1 MVDKMASGNP
11 TTQGATLFFSYA
23 HNDEALRDE
32 LAKHLS
38 LLERQGVLSS
48 WHDRQITPGSEWAG
62 QIDHHLEQA
71 QIILLLI
78 SADFLT
84 SHYCYD
90 IELKRAMERHQQKE
104 AVVIP
109 VILRPVDWQGATFS
123 RLQAL
128 PKNAKP
134 VTTWENRDEAF
145 TDIAKGIRRV
155 AAGLQS
161 QAAAGQQREIVP
173 KPKTSPEVESI
184 TQAIAAPEDIE
195 IPTGQIPLSSPFY
208 IERPPIE
215 ADCYRAI
222 AQPSALIR
230 IKAPRQ
236 MGKSSL
242 MARILHHASQH
253 GHRTVSI
260 TFQEAE
266 RDVFA
271 ELTGFLQWFCA
282 TVADSLDLPDQLEQ
296 RWSGPL
302 GTKQKCSKYFA
313 KYILPSLNGPLTL
326 GLDEVDLVFQYSE
339 IAASFFALL
348 RAWNEK
354 RNDPLWQR
362 LRLVITHSKEVYVP
376 LKINESPFNVG
387 LAEELPEFTSAQV
400 DELAARHGLHLGNDI
415 EPLMQMLGGHPYLIR
430 LALYHLAT
438 RHYTLPELLAI
449 APTEEGP
456 YAEHLRRHRQNLEES
471 PDLLAAMR
479 TVLQSGGPAK
489 VDSKAAFRLQSM
501 GVVRFRQ
508 NRVEP
513 LCDLYRIAFRE
524 HLM

>member
-1 MVDKMASGNP
+1 M
-11 TTQGATLFFSYA
+11 TQGITLFFSYS
-23 HNDEALRDE
+23 HQDEALRDE

-48 WHDRQITPGSEWAG
+48 WHDRQIAPGSEWAG
-62 QIDHHLEQA
+62 QIDHYLEQA
-71 QIILLLI
+71 QIILLLV
-78 SADFLT
+78 SSDFLA
-84 SHYCYD
+84 SNYCYD
-90 IELKRAMERHQQKE
+90 IELGRALERHEAGE
-104 AVVIP
+104 AVVVP
-109 VILRPVDWQGATFS
+109 VILRSVDWQGAPFR

-128 PKNAKP
+128 PKNGEP
-134 VTTWENRDEAF
+134 VTAWGDRDAAF
-145 TDIAKGIRRV
+145 TDVAKGIRKV
-155 AAGLQS
+155 AASLHS
-161 QAAAGQQREIVP
+161 QIVEKPAPAAAPQADAKAVAQEM
-173 KPKTSPEVESI
+173 PEPPS
-184 TQAIAAPEDIE
+184 QDLE

-208 IERPPIE
+208 VDRPPIE

-266 RDVFA
+266 SDVFA

-313 KYILPSLNGPLTL
+313 NYILPSLNGPLTL

-387 LAEELPEFTSAQV
+387 LAEELPEFTPAQV
-400 DELAARHGLHLGNDI
+400 DELATRHGLHLGNDI

-438 RHYTLPELLAI
+438 QHYALPELLAI

-479 TVLQSGGPAK
+479 TVLQSEGPAK

-501 GVVRFRQ
+501 GVVKFRQ

-524 HLM
+524 HLI

>member
-1 MVDKMASGNP
+1 MADETAFDTP
-11 TTQGATLFFSYA
+11 IPQRTTLFFSYA
-23 HNDEALRDE
+23 HNDEVLRDE

-48 WHDRQITPGSEWAG
+48 WHDRAITPGSQWAG
-62 QIDHHLEQA
+62 QIDQHLEQA

-78 SADFLT
+78 SADFL
-84 SHYCYD
+84 SSNYCYD
-90 IELKRAMERHQQKE
+90 IELRRAMERHGAGE

-109 VILRPVDWQGATFS
+109 VILRPVDWQEASFS

-145 TDIAKGIRRV
+145 TDIARGIRRV
-155 AAGLQS
+155 AEGLQT
-161 QAAAGQQREIVP
+161 QATAGQPQVVP
-173 KPKTSPEVESI
+173 KPEINLAVEP
-184 TQAIAAPEDIE
+184 TAQAIAPPEVLE
-195 IPTGQIPLSSPFY
+195 IPEGQVPLSSPFY
-208 IERPPIE
+208 GERPPIE
-215 ADCYRAI
+215 TDCYRAI
-222 AQPSALIR
+222 VQPSALIR

-242 MARILHHASQH
+242 MARILHHANQQ

-260 TFQEAE
+260 SFQEADG
-266 RDVFA
+266 DVFA

-282 TVADSLDLPDQLEQ
+282 TIADALDLPDQLGQ
-296 RWSGPL
+296 HWRGPL
-302 GTKQKCSKYFA
+302 GSKQKCSKYLA
-313 KYILPSLNGPLTL
+313 KYLLPTLTGPLIL
-326 GLDEVDLVFQYSE
+326 GLDEVDLVFQYPA
-339 IAASFFALL
+339 IAEDFFALL
-348 RAWNEK
+348 RAWHEK

-362 LRLVITHSKEVYVP
+362 LRLIITHSKEVYVP
-376 LKINESPFNVG
+376 LKINQSPFNVG
-387 LAEELPEFTSAQV
+387 LAKDLPEFTASQV
-400 DELAARHGLHLGNDI
+400 GELATRHGLSLGGDI

-430 LALYHLAT
+430 VALYHLAT
-438 RHYTLPELLAI
+438 RRYALPELLAI

-479 TVLQSGGPAK
+479 TVLQSDGPAK

-508 NRVEP
+508 YRVEP
-513 LCDLYRIAFRE
+513 LCDLYRFAFRE
-524 HLM
+524 HLG